1 MSIVLCLVANNRE
14 GLEKIVSPLNI
25 CLYGTFGWKLSNHAW
40 KLTINNSTK
49 MHSKH
54 KQWRSHIGAKGAV
67 APLIFLKIFFIL
79 EY

>member
-40 KLTINNSTK
+40 KLTINNPTK
-49 MHSKH
+49 MHSKA
-54 KQWRSHIGAKGAV
+54 QAV
-67 APLIFLKIFFIL
+67 AKPHRGKKEQLPP
-79 EY
+79 